1 MNFSFFIIA
10 KEPVLMSG
18 GTHNL
23 RQKDETEIINV
34 FPNLC
39 EVEKKIA
46 NGSFKHKPK
55 AHTNIFFHINT

>member
-10 KEPVLMSG
+10 KEPVLKSG

-23 RQKDETEIINV
+23 RQKDEKEIINV
-34 FPNLC
+34 FPNLF

-46 NGSFKHKPK
+46 KVQ
-55 AHTNIFFHINT
+55 TQT